1 MINFFSTLIRL
12 TIRGQ
17 GRKQTTPLFALY
29 IHTLIKLKKSI
40 SLIMPIGNKI
50 DTTWSQIY
58 VDIDKYLLAIICGI
72 LCQ

>member
-1 MINFFSTLIRL
+1 
-12 TIRGQ
+12 
-17 GRKQTTPLFALY
+17 
-29 IHTLIKLKKSI
+29 
-40 SLIMPIGNKI
+40 MPIGNKI